1 MVYTAER
8 QMTRTKTLIICSL
21 AFFLALAGSSA
32 IFAQSS
38 PSSSYYV
45 NFNVSI
51 NVREGPGVSFRSV
64 GSIKPGERVQV
75 IGKQAG
81 WAKISPEGKALIG
94 WVAESFVSQGAPPII
109 LIEEHNGA
117 LAKKDAE
124 IEALKRENESFK
136 RLVGT
141 LPKEFLRPDVPI
153 EEMLKRQV
161 DYYDRLVRLKWFMG
175 GGVVFVV
182 GLLFGV
188 LVGRGR
194 RRSQKRLM
202 LD

>member
-8 QMTRTKTLIICSL
+8 QMTRTKILIICSVT
-21 AFFLALAGSSA
+21 FFLALAGSSA
-32 IFAQSS
+32 ISAQSSS
-38 PSSSYYV
+38 PSSSYI

-51 NVREGPGVSFRSV
+51 NVREGPGVSFRSI
-64 GSIKPGERVQV
+64 GSVKPGDRVQV
-75 IGKQAG
+75 IEKQAG
-81 WAKISPEGKALIG
+81 WAKIRPEGKTLIG
-94 WVAESFVSQGAPPII
+94 WIAESFVSQGAPPVI
-109 LIEEHNGA
+109 LIQEHNDA

-136 RLVGT
+136 RIVGT

-175 GGVVFVV
+175 GGAVFVV

-188 LVGRGR
+188 LFGRSR

>member
-1 MVYTAER
+1 MA
-8 QMTRTKTLIICSL
+8 RTKNLIVCSV

-38 PSSSYYV
+38 PSPSSYI

-64 GSIKPGERVQV
+64 GSVKPGERVQV

-81 WAKISPEGKALIG
+81 WAKIRPEGKALIG
-94 WVAESFVSQGAPPII
+94 WVAESFVSQGTPPVI
-109 LIEEHNGA
+109 LIEEHNDA

-141 LPKEFLRPDVPI
+141 LPKEFFRPDVPVR
-153 EEMLKRQV
+153 EMLKRQV

-175 GGVVFVV
+175 GGAVFVV

-188 LVGRGR
+188 VVGRSR
-194 RRSQKRLM
+194 RKPQKRLM

>member
-1 MVYTAER
+1 
-8 QMTRTKTLIICSL
+8 MTRTKTLIICSV
-21 AFFLALAGSSA
+21 AFFLALAVSSA

-38 PSSSYYV
+38 PSYSSYI

-51 NVREGPGVSFRSV
+51 NVREGPGVRFRSI
-64 GSIKPGERVQV
+64 GSVEPGDRVQV

-81 WAKISPEGKALIG
+81 WAKVRPEGKALVG
-94 WVAESFVSQGAPPII
+94 WVAGSFVSQGTPPVI
-109 LIEEHNGA
+109 LIEEHNDA

-141 LPKEFLRPDVPI
+141 LPKEFLRPDVPV

-161 DYYDRLVRLKWFMG
+161 DYYDRLIRLKWFMG
-175 GGVVFVV
+175 GGVLFVV